1 MSEEI
6 VDQKND
12 LLERL
17 ESIITENQ
25 FKDVSGK
32 VENEISKIESL
43 QNRLISHADKLLT
56 AMEDEDESSKPKRI
70 GTKDKKKPSGLYVAQ
85 QIGNV
90 VSLGS
95 LKSTLFNQLAKLR
108 SEELD
113 RRLRILNNI
122 AKHSGDGS
130 DLGVPPDQLAAFV
143 MSLLQSGGKA
153 AENYSGGRVIN
164 VEGESIDDL
173 LNRRLEEEGVEALD
187 VKAISSSSETKPE
200 HIKNRESDTE
210 IDEDVLRL
218 QEQQE
223 EDDDMINQDKSLD
236 ELVIKSG
243 YRLFYSEEEERFII
257 TDEEM
262 NIVRYATEDELDLEE
277 NEEGEFISNVIKL
290 QLELVEDDSEVE
302 EESDD

>member
-32 VENEISKIESL
+32 VESEISKIESL

-56 AMEDEDESSKPKRI
+56 AMEDEDESSKPKRM
-70 GTKDKKKPSGLYVAQ
+70 GTKEKKKPSGIYVAQ
-85 QIGNV
+85 QISNV
-90 VSLGS
+90 VSLGG

-122 AKHSGDGS
+122 AKHSGDDS

-153 AENYSGGRVIN
+153 AENYSGGRVIE
-164 VEGESIDDL
+164 VEGESIDDI
-173 LNRRLEEEGVEALD
+173 LNSRLKEEGVEALD
-187 VKAISSSSETKPE
+187 VKAISSGETKPE
-200 HIKNRESDTE
+200 HIKNKESDTE

-218 QEQQE
+218 QEE
-223 EDDDMINQDKSLD
+223 ENDEMINQDKSLD
-236 ELVIKSG
+236 ELVIKEG

-262 NIVRYATEDELDLEE
+262 NIVRYATEDELELEE
-277 NEEGEFISNVIKL
+277 VEENVYVSSVIKL
-290 QLELVEDDSEVE
+290 QLELIDESDVEEDD
-302 EESDD
+302 D

>member
-6 VDQKND
+6 IDQKND

-17 ESIITENQ
+17 ENIITENQ

-56 AMEDEDESSKPKRI
+56 AMEDEDESSKPKRM
-70 GTKDKKKPSGLYVAQ
+70 GTKEKKKPSGLYVAQ
-85 QIGNV
+85 QISNV
-90 VSLGS
+90 VSLGG

-122 AKHSGDGS
+122 AKHSGDDS

-153 AENYSGGRVIN
+153 AESYSSGRVIEME
-164 VEGESIDDL
+164 EGESIDDI
-173 LNRRLEEEGVEALD
+173 LNLRLKEEGVEALD
-187 VKAISSSSETKPE
+187 VKAISGGETKPE
-200 HIKNRESDTE
+200 HIKNRESNTE

-218 QEQQE
+218 QEE
-223 EDDDMINQDKSLD
+223 ENDEMINQDKSLD
-236 ELVIKSG
+236 ELVIKEG

-262 NIVRYATEDELDLEE
+262 NIVRYATEEELDLEE
-277 NEEGEFISNVIKL
+277 VEENVYVSSVIKL
-290 QLELVEDDSEVE
+290 QLELI
-302 EESDD
+302 EESDVEEDDD

>member
-32 VENEISKIESL
+32 VESEISKIESL

-56 AMEDEDESSKPKRI
+56 AMEDEDESSKPKRM
-70 GTKDKKKPSGLYVAQ
+70 GTKEKKKPSGIYVAQ
-85 QIGNV
+85 QISNV
-90 VSLGS
+90 VSLGG

-122 AKHSGDGS
+122 AKHSGDDA

-153 AENYSGGRVIN
+153 AESYSGGRVIE
-164 VEGESIDDL
+164 VEGESIDDI
-173 LNRRLEEEGVEALD
+173 LNSRLKEEGVEALD
-187 VKAISSSSETKPE
+187 VKAISSGETKPE
-200 HIKNRESDTE
+200 HIKNKESDTE

-218 QEQQE
+218 KEE

-236 ELVIKSG
+236 ELVIKDG

-262 NIVRYATEDELDLEE
+262 NIVRYATEDELELEE
-277 NEEGEFISNVIKL
+277 VEENVYVSSVIKL
-290 QLELVEDDSEVE
+290 QLELIDESDVEEDD
-302 EESDD
+302 D

>member
-32 VENEISKIESL
+32 VESEISKIESL

-56 AMEDEDESSKPKRI
+56 AMEDEDESSKPRRM
-70 GTKDKKKPSGLYVAQ
+70 GTKEKKKPSGIYVAQ
-85 QIGNV
+85 QISNV
-90 VSLGS
+90 VSLGG

-122 AKHSGDGS
+122 AKYSGDDS
-130 DLGVPPDQLAAFV
+130 DLGVPPDQLASFV
-143 MSLLQSGGKA
+143 MSLLQSGGKT
-153 AENYSGGRVIN
+153 AENYSGGRVIE
-164 VEGESIDDL
+164 VEGESIDDI
-173 LNRRLEEEGVEALD
+173 LNSRLKEEGVEALD
-187 VKAISSSSETKPE
+187 VKAISSGETKPE
-200 HIKNRESDTE
+200 HIKNKESDTE

-218 QEQQE
+218 QEE
-223 EDDDMINQDKSLD
+223 ENDEMINQDKSLD
-236 ELVIKSG
+236 ELVIKEG

-262 NIVRYATEDELDLEE
+262 NIVRYATEDELELEE
-277 NEEGEFISNVIKL
+277 VEENVYVSRVIKL
-290 QLELVEDDSEVE
+290 QLELIDESDVEEDD
-302 EESDD
+302 D

>member
-32 VENEISKIESL
+32 VESEISKIESL

-56 AMEDEDESSKPKRI
+56 AMEDEDESSKPKRM
-70 GTKDKKKPSGLYVAQ
+70 GTKEKKKPSGIYVAQ
-85 QIGNV
+85 QISNV
-90 VSLGS
+90 VSLGG

-122 AKHSGDGS
+122 AKHSGDDS

-153 AENYSGGRVIN
+153 AENYSGGRVIE
-164 VEGESIDDL
+164 VEGESIDDI
-173 LNRRLEEEGVEALD
+173 LNSRLKEEGVEALD
-187 VKAISSSSETKPE
+187 VKAISSGETKPE
-200 HIKNRESDTE
+200 HIKNKESDTE

-218 QEQQE
+218 QEE
-223 EDDDMINQDKSLD
+223 ENDEMINQDKSLD
-236 ELVIKSG
+236 ELIIKDG

-262 NIVRYATEDELDLEE
+262 NIVRYATEDELELEE
-277 NEEGEFISNVIKL
+277 VEENVYVSSVIKL
-290 QLELVEDDSEVE
+290 QLELIDESDVEEDD
-302 EESDD
+302 D

>member
-32 VENEISKIESL
+32 VESEISKIESL

-56 AMEDEDESSKPKRI
+56 AMEDEDESSKPKRM
-70 GTKDKKKPSGLYVAQ
+70 GTKEKKKPSGIYVAQ
-85 QIGNV
+85 QISNV
-90 VSLGS
+90 VSLGG

-122 AKHSGDGS
+122 AKHSGDDA

-153 AENYSGGRVIN
+153 AESYSGGRVIE
-164 VEGESIDDL
+164 VEGESIDDI
-173 LNRRLEEEGVEALD
+173 LNSRLKEEGVEALD
-187 VKAISSSSETKPE
+187 VKAISSGETKPE
-200 HIKNRESDTE
+200 HIKNKESDTE

-218 QEQQE
+218 KEE

-236 ELVIKSG
+236 ELVIKNG

-262 NIVRYATEDELDLEE
+262 NIVRYATEDELELEE
-277 NEEGEFISNVIKL
+277 VEENVYMSSVIKL
-290 QLELVEDDSEVE
+290 QLELIDESNVEEDD
-302 EESDD
+302 D